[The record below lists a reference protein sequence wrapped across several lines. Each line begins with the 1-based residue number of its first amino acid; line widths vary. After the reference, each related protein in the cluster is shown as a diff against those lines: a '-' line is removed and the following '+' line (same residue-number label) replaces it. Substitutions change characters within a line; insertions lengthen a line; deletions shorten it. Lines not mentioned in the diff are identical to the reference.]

1 MLLASSSPGK
11 PKRRREGVDRIYP
24 RGPLVTVRR
33 ILLLFLL
40 TLSFST
46 IAAADELQVSFS
58 NVTAVKGIPAF
69 SGTYSGSWLWN
80 TSTDTIS
87 SVIIDS
93 TGPANFNGPVTWLAT
108 FGDPAHTGDLFE
120 LAIQNSDQ
128 TATLNFDPADTIQ
141 FLPPTPGEYDSLTTS
156 FSVSCVSATC
166 FANGARPTQPGQLSV
181 AKVAEPG
188 VLGLTGVGLVFL
200 VSLVAYRRRNAAA
213 TATF

>member
-1 MLLASSSPGK
+1 
-11 PKRRREGVDRIYP
+11 
-24 RGPLVTVRR
+24 VTRR
-33 ILLLFLL
+33 ILLLVLL
-40 TLSFST
+40 TFSFST

-87 SVIIDS
+87 NIIIQS
-93 TGPANFNGPVTWLAT
+93 SGPANFNGPVSWLAT

-120 LAIQNSDQ
+120 LSIQNSDQ

-141 FLPPTPGEYDSLTTS
+141 FLPPTPGQYDSLTTD
-156 FSVSCVSATC
+156 FFVSCATATC
-166 FANGARPTQPGQLSV
+166 FANGARPQQPGQLNV

-188 VLGLTGVGLVFL
+188 VLALIGVGFAFL
-200 VSLVAYRRRNAAA
+200 VTLVGYRRVRPTPAA
-213 TATF
+213 